1 MVRVKICCIS
11 SLVEA
16 EMALR
21 HGADAIGLVSWMPS
35 GPGIIDDAKIRSLA
49 SQVKGVRRFLLTCKT
64 NPGEIA
70 EQVRAAGTDTV
81 QLTDRMSP
89 DDLTALRGR
98 LPDVSIVQV
107 VHVLGDDSIVEAEQV
122 ADYVDEILL
131 DSGNPDAAARTL
143 GGTGLAHDWELSAEI
158 VRRVGCPVFL
168 AGGLGPDN
176 VAVAI
181 RRVRPY
187 GVDVCSGLRLEDE
200 LDEALLSNF
209 FAEVKSAA

>member
-16 EMALR
+16 ETALR

-35 GPGIIDDAKIRSLA
+35 GPGIIDDAMIRSLA
-49 SQVKGVRRFLLTCKT
+49 SQVKGARRFLLTCKT

-187 GVDVCSGLRLEDE
+187 GVDVCSGLRPEDK
-200 LDEALLSNF
+200 LDEALLSKF